1 MMMARPKLRAVA
13 SMTAL
18 SMLPSRTCRC
28 QSSGRMISIRCT
40 AGEFMCGPGGHS
52 ILAGTRPG
60 EVPGG
65 PKLVNHRGTGFG
77 PVGAGVVHH
86 DFNHCWHQLPHDGV
100 GVAQLVAVDAT
111 VPGGAAV
118 NQLVSERVQAA
129 ENNAHHI
136 AGAVFGP
143 RPVGARSGRAEF
155 LFPIA

>member
-40 AGEFMCGPGGHS
+40 AGEFMSGPEGHS
-52 ILAGTRPG
+52 ILSEQRRDELPGAQKSVNNRVAG
-60 EVPGG
+60 
-65 PKLVNHRGTGFG
+65 FA

-129 ENNAHHI
+129 DSNAQHI
-136 AGAVFGP
+136 A
-143 RPVGARSGRAEF
+143 R
-155 LFPIA
+155 